1 MSDVSSVSSRAIDAI
16 WQDICAVRS
25 GAPLVHSITN
35 LVVMAVNANA
45 LLAAGAAPVMA
56 HALPEVGDMARLAG
70 ALVVNIGTLEPE
82 WVDSMEAAMCAAR
95 DAGKPI
101 VLDPVGAGATAYRN
115 QVLARLLAAVSPTV
129 IRGNASEIM
138 ALAGQA
144 AAARGVDSQ
153 DASSAALEAARALA
167 QAHNAVVCV
176 SGATDYVLD
185 GSGRCAAL
193 SNGDVWMTRMTG
205 TGCSASAL
213 VGAFCAVQGDPWRA
227 TVSAMSLTALAGEL
241 GARRARAAGLGVGSL
256 QALWLDALQGLSRDE
271 LVSLLRMEG
280 FRNE

>member
-1 MSDVSSVSSRAIDAI
+1 MSHASSAAIDAV
-16 WQDICAVRS
+16 WQDILAVRS
-25 GAPLVHSITN
+25 QAPLVHSITN

-45 LLAAGAAPVMA
+45 LLAAGASPVMA
-56 HALPEVGDMARLAG
+56 HALPEAADMARLAG
-70 ALVVNIGTLEPE
+70 ALVINIGTLEPD
-82 WVDSMEAAMCAAR
+82 WVEAMEAAMRAAAA
-95 DAGKPI
+95 AGKPI

-115 QVLARLLAAVSPTV
+115 QTLARLLAAVSPRV

-153 DASSAALEAARALA
+153 DASGAALDAARALA

-185 GSGRCAAL
+185 RDGRCAAL

-213 VGAFCAVQGDPWRA
+213 IGAFCAVQPDGWRA
-227 TVSAMSLTALAGEL
+227 TISAMSLTALAGEL

-256 QALWLDALQGLSRDE
+256 QALWLDVLQGLTRDE
-271 LVSLLRMEG
+271 LASSLRMEG
-280 FRNE
+280 WTQ